1 LQVQNFHLFLTSG
14 WVAFSFYVYF
24 SFSILVVAI
33 HLDGKVPNLEEMA
46 LLQNVGA
53 VHESL
58 FTRLVNSLFFHW
70 FLFTT
75 TTSEFTQNPM
85 KSFCVQGHLLL

>member
-1 LQVQNFHLFLTSG
+1 
-14 WVAFSFYVYF
+14 VAFSFYVYF
-24 SFSILVVAI
+24 SFSILAVAI
-33 HLDGKVPNLEEMA
+33 PLDGKVPNLEEIA

-53 VHESL
+53 IHESL
-58 FTRLVNSLFFHW
+58 FIRPVNSLLLHQ

-85 KSFCVQGHLLL
+85 KSFGVQGHLLL